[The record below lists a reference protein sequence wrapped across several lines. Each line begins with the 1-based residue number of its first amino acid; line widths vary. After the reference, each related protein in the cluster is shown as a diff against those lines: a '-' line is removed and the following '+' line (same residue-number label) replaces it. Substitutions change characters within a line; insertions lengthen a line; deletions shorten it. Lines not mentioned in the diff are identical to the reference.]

1 MEIIRCNSAHDAQ
14 WSAFVNTHP
23 YASFYHRIEW
33 RDINER
39 AFGHRTCY
47 LAAHDGGRIVGIFPL
62 VQVKSVLFG
71 NIACSMPFVNY
82 GGPCSETDEADRLLL
97 AAGREIANEW
107 GVDYIEIRSRR
118 NLGEEYPTSRHKVS
132 MTISLTPDPDIL
144 WNGFKSAHRTE
155 IRRAY
160 KNGFTAK
167 FGAELLDDFYSVL
180 SESWRDQGTPI
191 YAENYLRRVQ
201 TAFPEA
207 TRICVIYAS
216 DGTPAAAAFDGIH
229 NGTVEGMWL
238 GTKAA
243 YRRQLVGYVLYWEL
257 IKHACISGFQRFH
270 LGRSSSDSNGEQFKK
285 KWNAE
290 TIQLYWQYILRT
302 QNEIP
307 SLNVR
312 NPRYQLAIRLWQKLP
327 VPVTQVIGPV
337 IARSIP

>member
-1 MEIIRCNSAHDAQ
+1 
-14 WSAFVNTHP
+14 
-23 YASFYHRIEW
+23 
-33 RDINER
+33 
-39 AFGHRTCY
+39 
-47 LAAHDGGRIVGIFPL
+47 
-62 VQVKSVLFG
+62 
-71 NIACSMPFVNY
+71 
-82 GGPCSETDEADRLLL
+82 
-97 AAGREIANEW
+97 
-107 GVDYIEIRSRR
+107 
-118 NLGEEYPTSRHKVS
+118 
-132 MTISLTPDPDIL
+132 MTISLAPDPNTL
-144 WNGFKSAHRTE
+144 WNSFKSPHRNE
-155 IRRAY
+155 IRRGY

-191 YAENYLRRVQ
+191 YAEKYLRSVQ
-201 TAFPEA
+201 AAFPDA
-207 TRICVIYAS
+207 TRICVVYAP

-257 IKHACISGFQRFH
+257 IKHACTAGFRRFH
-270 LGRSSSDSNGEQFKK
+270 LGRSSSDSGGEQFKR

-290 TIQLYWQYILRT
+290 TIQLYWQYVLRR
-302 QNEIP
+302 QKEIP
-307 SLNVR
+307 SLNVQ